1 MRKLISFIIVSLLFI
16 SNLIAQEVNDEKLVY
31 EIAKIRERNLFHRDF
46 LHKVRKSYLD
56 KLKHTTDSAVI
67 KELNQK
73 IDQNYVLEDLGDE
86 KEVEAELT
94 FVNTHL
100 NSPLSLKILNDKI
113 KRYAAIKYYAQ
124 FNDIFKKMPSEIQN
138 SENGKILDSILK
150 IQKNSAI
157 GAIASD
163 FSFEDI
169 KGNKLSLSSIYKL
182 KKLVLI
188 DFWASWCAPCIEEFR
203 KLKQINTKYKTND
216 FEVIAISEDKDF
228 DIWEKTIQK
237 YGIQDWIHTNR
248 TTNTIDFEKLYF
260 RNAIPTT
267 ILINNEGKIIGR
279 WRGSG
284 EENLINIE
292 KTISSYFNSK
302 HL

>member
-31 EIAKIRERNLFHRDF
+31 EIAKLREETTILRYKLINA
-46 LHKVRKSYLD
+46 RKNYFTSLKRAHDSSY
-56 KLKHTTDSAVI
+56 I
-67 KELNQK
+67 KELNHK
-73 IDQNYVLEDLGDE
+73 IDQNYVLEDLNDE
-86 KEVEAELT
+86 KEIEAELT
-94 FVNTHL
+94 FVKAHL
-100 NSPLSLKILNDKI
+100 SSSLSLKVLNEKI
-113 KRYAAIKYYAQ
+113 KRHAAIKYYAQ

-169 KGNKLSLSSIYKL
+169 KGNKRSLSSIYKS

-188 DFWASWCAPCIEEFR
+188 DFWASWCTPCIEEFR

-216 FEVIAISEDKDF
+216 FEIIAISEDKDF
-228 DIWEKTIQK
+228 GIWEKTIQK

-248 TTNTIDFEKLYF
+248 TTNPIDFEKLYF

-267 ILINNEGKIIGR
+267 ILINNVGKIIGR
-279 WRGSG
+279 WHGSG
-284 EENLINIE
+284 EENLLNIE

-302 HL
+302 HS